1 MIDVFMT
8 TGGGLASIEDDETFA
23 AITHQRIMSI
33 YRRKNHVVRLSPNRY
48 AFLLRHT
55 NAPQAYLLTRK
66 IMQICNESNMGASKR
81 VTSAASLLG
90 INERAN
96 QGVTEVLSYAFRGV
110 ELVPSKGMNQAYLMD
125 LHQMLSVY
133 PS

>member
-1 MIDVFMT
+1 
-8 TGGGLASIEDDETFA
+8 
-23 AITHQRIMSI
+23 
-33 YRRKNHVVRLSPNRY
+33 
-48 AFLLRHT
+48 
-55 NAPQAYLLTRK
+55 
-66 IMQICNESNMGASKR
+66 MQICNDSNIGANKQ
-81 VTSAASLLG
+81 VASAASLLG

-110 ELVPSKGMNQAYLMD
+110 ELVPSKGADQAYLMD